1 MANNELLNPNMNNLQ
16 KIFIMVGL
24 GSLVLLIVSITL
36 LEWTLSQPLSIMSK
50 GVSRSGE
57 IFGEMKTNWL
67 GIISIFNVVV
77 SLVGFKLYKDK

>member
-1 MANNELLNPNMNNLQ
+1 
-16 KIFIMVGL
+16 MVGL

-36 LEWTLSQPLSIMSK
+36 LEWTLSQPLSIMSN

-67 GIISIFNVVV
+67 GIISILNI
-77 SLVGFKLYKDK
+77 SLCLTGFFLFKDK

>member
-1 MANNELLNPNMNNLQ
+1 MNDKQ
-16 KIFIMVGL
+16 KIFVMVGV
-24 GSLVLLIVSITL
+24 GSLVILFVSITL

-67 GIISIFNVVV
+67 GIICIFNTVV
-77 SLVGFKLYKDK
+77 SLVGFKLFKD